1 MSIKCIVQYIM
12 CLKNDKG
19 FNYDIAKSNENRGWI
34 RNCNSNFLISTAI
47 FFPK

>member
-34 RNCNSNFLISTAI
+34 RNCRIISTAI